1 MTRDTERPQ
10 DRSRDVTLTIG
21 HEELRIRGIYEAL
34 SITND
39 FLAGVLFVVGSI
51 LFFWKSTTIT
61 ATWFFLVGSILFVAR
76 PGIRLVRR
84 IHLGR
89 IADGTPRESARDF

>member
-1 MTRDTERPQ
+1 MPSNT
-10 DRSRDVTLTIG
+10 DRSRDVTLTLG

-51 LFFWKSTTIT
+51 LFFWESTTIT
-61 ATWFFLVGSILFVAR
+61 ATWFFLVGSVLFVAR
-76 PGIRLVRR
+76 PMIRLVRR

-89 IADGTPRESARDF
+89 ISDGTVHESARDF

>member
-1 MTRDTERPQ
+1 MPSNTHQPH
-10 DRSRDVTLTIG
+10 DVTLTLG

-39 FLAGVLFVVGSI
+39 FIAGVLFVVGSI
-51 LFFWKSTTIT
+51 LFFWTSTTLA
-61 ATWFFLVGSILFVAR
+61 ATWFFLFGSILFVAR

-89 IADGTPRESARDF
+89 ITDGTPESARDF